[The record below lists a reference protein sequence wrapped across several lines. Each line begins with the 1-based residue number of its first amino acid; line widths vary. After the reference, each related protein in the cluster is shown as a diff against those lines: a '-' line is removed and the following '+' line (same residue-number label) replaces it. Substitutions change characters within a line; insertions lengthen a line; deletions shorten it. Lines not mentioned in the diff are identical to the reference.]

1 MRRQCPGGR
10 ACSRPRS
17 TTCCCAARPR
27 TRCYR
32 RRRRRSSSSLLLL
45 LRSSCVRSSA
55 ASTWAHLLLANL
67 DDLLVA
73 TCREPAV
80 AATAATVYYASEPT
94 RRSRT
99 HTRSRGAAVE
109 PRERDEPRKPTTC
122 VSGRLIRSCA
132 TRHVSGRGLTV
143 DGVDRGS
150 TQFFSDYQHQ
160 PLSTT

>member
-1 MRRQCPGGR
+1 
-10 ACSRPRS
+10 
-17 TTCCCAARPR
+17 
-27 TRCYR
+27 
-32 RRRRRSSSSLLLL
+32 
-45 LRSSCVRSSA
+45 VRSSA

-132 TRHVSGRGLTV
+132 TRHVSGRGAHGRWNGP
-143 DGVDRGS
+143 GVHPIFFPSDRG
-150 TQFFSDYQHQ
+150 
-160 PLSTT
+160 TTVAKL